1 MRNTTGFCSCL
12 VMAVGTSLEVWRE
25 TQCPFPVAIGILG
38 FLEIFKRCQAS
49 SPFEA
54 LNSAFLSSCKRYWRP
69 PVELRRNYGFST
81 DSTGDLHIHSSCE
94 IIDEPAFN
102 SLQGNP
108 ALFRL
113 RASRCPLHSRQQNEG
128 PSHKLIAERS
138 LFLTRLW

>member
-1 MRNTTGFCSCL
+1 MGFCSSL
-12 VMAVGTSLEVWRE
+12 VRAVWTSLEVWRE

-49 SPFEA
+49 SAFEA
-54 LNSAFLSSCKRYWRP
+54 LNSAFLSSCQRYWRP
-69 PVELRRNYGFST
+69 PVEMRLNYGFST
-81 DSTGDLHIHSSCE
+81 DSTGDLHIPSSCE
-94 IIDEPAFN
+94 IIDEPAFK

-128 PSHKLIAERS
+128 PSHKPIAERS